1 MRLREEFRL
10 GCLVAEVWS
19 FVDQPRLVAECM
31 PGVEDLSM
39 SGPDELQVRVTQ
51 SVGPMSATFA
61 ADLTIVERVPEKRVA
76 FTATGKTVR
85 GAMGNVRASVTV
97 ELEPDGDGTNV
108 VVEGDVALAGA
119 LGSVG
124 QKVVAKQAGKVTA
137 AFARNLE
144 AALGGEV
151 AQPASP
157 VSAVDTP
164 GHGGGTTIAERV
176 RAAEPVPVAAS
187 ERRAVVAEERWAK
200 VAAALSAASL
210 AVGLVALGH
219 SMGRTDGMGRD
230 RGTGRDRR

>member
-1 MRLREEFRL
+1 MKLREEFRL
-10 GCLVAEVWS
+10 GRPVAEVWN
-19 FVDQPRLVAECM
+19 FVDQPELVAKCM

-39 SGPDELQVRVTQ
+39 SGPDELRVRVTQ

-97 ELEPDGDGTNV
+97 ELEPGGDGTTV
-108 VVEGDVALAGA
+108 VVDGDVALAGA

-124 QKVVAKQAGKVTA
+124 QKVVAKQAGKVTSE
-137 AFARNLE
+137 FARNLE
-144 AALGGEV
+144 AALGGETP
-151 AQPASP
+151 QRPSPAR
-157 VSAVDTP
+157 AGDTP
-164 GHGGGTTIAERV
+164 GGAREVATGDHDRSVRQIAEPGHAPES
-176 RAAEPVPVAAS
+176 AAA
-187 ERRAVVAEERWAK
+187 ERWAK

-219 SMGRTDGMGRD
+219 SMGRGRS
-230 RGTGRDRR
+230 

>member
-1 MRLREEFRL
+1 MKLREEFRL
-10 GCLVAEVWS
+10 GRPVAEVWS
-19 FVDQPRLVAECM
+19 VVDQPRLVAECV

-97 ELEPDGDGTNV
+97 ELEPGGDGTNV
-108 VVEGDVALAGA
+108 VVDGDVALAGA

-124 QKVVAKQAGKVTA
+124 QKVVAKQARKVTA

-144 AALGGEV
+144 TALGGEV
-151 AQPASP
+151 PQPSSP
-157 VSAVDTP
+157 VPGLDTAGGGDTP
-164 GHGGGTTIAERV
+164 TVERA
-176 RAAEPVPVAAS
+176 RAAEPVAVATDQ
-187 ERRAVVAEERWAK
+187 RWAK

-210 AVGLVALGH
+210 VVGLVALGY
-219 SMGRTDGMGRD
+219 SMGRADGVGRG

>member
-1 MRLREEFRL
+1 MKLKEEFRL
-10 GCLVAEVWS
+10 GRPVAEVWS

-97 ELEPDGDGTNV
+97 ELEPGADGTNV
-108 VVEGDVALAGA
+108 VVDGDVALAGA

-151 AQPASP
+151 PQPASP
-157 VSAVDTP
+157 VPGLDTS
-164 GHGGGTTIAERV
+164 GGGGEPTTVERD
-176 RAAEPVPVAAS
+176 RAAEPVAVVTDRRREVAADQP
-187 ERRAVVAEERWAK
+187 WAK

-219 SMGRTDGMGRD
+219 SMGRADGARRD
-230 RGTGRDRR
+230 RGTGRDHR